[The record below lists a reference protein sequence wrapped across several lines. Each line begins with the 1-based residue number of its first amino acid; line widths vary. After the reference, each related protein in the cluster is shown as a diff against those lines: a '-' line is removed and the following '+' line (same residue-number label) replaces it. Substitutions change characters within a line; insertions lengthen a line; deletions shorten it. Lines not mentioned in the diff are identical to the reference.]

1 MRHSYYGKKL
11 SRTKNERRRLFQGLA
26 RDLILRGSITTTLA
40 KAKAVQPLVENLITN
55 AKKGTNAGVNEV
67 RKVLADKKSVD
78 AYLKDAK
85 TRFATRTSGYTRI
98 IKLGVLRSDA
108 SLMATLS
115 FVDERIETEVV
126 APKKENKIGKIDKKE
141 PVTPK
146 KKIVAKKAAVKK
158 TKTVKK

>member
-26 RDLILRGSITTTLA
+26 RDLILRGRITTTLA
-40 KAKAVQPLVENLITN
+40 KAKAVQPLVEKIITN
-55 AKKGTNAGVNEV
+55 AKKGTNSGINEV

-78 AYLKDAK
+78 AFLKDAK
-85 TRFATRTSGYTRI
+85 TRFAARTSEYTRI

-115 FVDERIETEVV
+115 FVDERVETDII
-126 APKKENKIGKIDKKE
+126 APKKENKIEKKSEKKVVKIKKTTTAKLK
-141 PVTPK
+141 V
-146 KKIVAKKAAVKK
+146 KKINVSKK
-158 TKTVKK
+158 

>member
-40 KAKAVQPLVENLITN
+40 KAKAVQPLVEKIITN

-78 AYLKDAK
+78 AYLKDSK
-85 TRFATRTSGYTRI
+85 TRFASRTSGYTRI

-108 SLMATLS
+108 SNMATLS
-115 FVDERIETEVV
+115 FVDERVETEV
-126 APKKENKIGKIDKKE
+126 I
-141 PVTPK
+141 TPK
-146 KKIVAKKAAVKK
+146 KVHKIEKTTEKKQTKIKEKPVATKKVVKKAKSAKK
-158 TKTVKK
+158 

>member
-115 FVDERIETEVV
+115 FVDERVEIDVI
-126 APKKENKIGKIDKKE
+126 APKKENKIEKKFEKKE
-141 PVTPK
+141 VKTK
-146 KKIVAKKAAVKK
+146 KKQTVKPAAKK
-158 TKTVKK
+158 TKTAKK